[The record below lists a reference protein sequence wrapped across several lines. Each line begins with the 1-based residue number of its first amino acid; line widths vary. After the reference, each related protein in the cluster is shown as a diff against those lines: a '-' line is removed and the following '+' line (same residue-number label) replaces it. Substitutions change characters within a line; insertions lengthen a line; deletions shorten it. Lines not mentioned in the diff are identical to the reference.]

1 MAYGKKYM
9 YPRRKTGSRPTNRK
23 LATGKAKRQIAAI
36 AKKVTLKLSEPKV
49 ARQIYSSLTDPGHL
63 SLYHNVPHFINNL
76 LETQQ
81 GVHANPG
88 ANVVDNRI
96 GEEVI
101 ATGLK
106 LKMQLINRP
115 TESNVTYKYF
125 VYQYQSNDP
134 PGTATA
140 FFVGPGGAG
149 GNMNRMLDFVDT
161 RKVTILSTGYVKTNH
176 MTANMNQSCQY
187 TNSEHPYI
195 LGRALDGSQPMMH
208 TTYKEIWIPMNH
220 KKIRYES
227 NNSPT
232 PKFKDIGVCMLAYD
246 VNNTAQ
252 SQVLGYWDMTSSF
265 YFRDP

>member
-9 YPRRKTGSRPTNRK
+9 YPRRKTGSRPTNRN

-63 SLYHNVPHFINNL
+63 SLYHNVPHFIDNL

-106 LKMQLINRP
+106 LKMQLINNLMQ
-115 TESNVTYKYF
+115 SNVTYKYF
-125 VYQYQSNDP
+125 VYWYQSNDA
-134 PGTATA
+134 PGTATN
-140 FFVGPGGAG
+140 FFVGPGGGG

-161 RKVTILSTGYVKTNH
+161 RKVTILKTGMIRTPGR
-176 MTANMNQSCQY
+176 TANMNQSDPTTGFKLCDRLH
-187 TNSEHPYI
+187 TEYI
-195 LGRALDGSQPMMH
+195 DV
-208 TTYKEIWIPMNH
+208 WIPLNH
-220 KKIRYES
+220 KKIRYEA

-246 VNNTAQ
+246 VNNTQQ
-252 SQVLGYWDMTSSF
+252 SQVLGYWDVTSSF